1 MHTQQLPKPGQR
13 IQCLRMGND
22 PDPIPV
28 GSRGTVL
35 RVDHC
40 GKEYHVSVAWDSGRS
55 LNLLSDADKWL
66 VLSAESCTA

>member
-1 MHTQQLPKPGQR
+1 
-13 IQCLRMGND
+13 MGND